1 MIEEVLVKIF
11 GKSTHVQVILLFYSN
26 RKYLTNI
33 TGLAKRLGKSH
44 VPVRKAVSDLIE
56 AGILSEMTIGKSRM
70 IKLNE
75 NSPYTKALL
84 NFINTIDELDSS
96 QPYKVKIPAR

>member
-1 MIEEVLVKIF
+1 MIEEVLTKIF
-11 GKSTHVQVILLFYSN
+11 GKSTHVKVILLFYNN
-26 RKYLTNI
+26 RNYLNNI
-33 TGLAKRLGKSH
+33 TGLAKILGKSH

-56 AGILSEMTIGKSRM
+56 ADILSEMTIGKSRM

-84 NFINTIDELDSS
+84 SFINTMDELDSS
-96 QPYKVKIPAR
+96 

>member
-11 GKSTHVQVILLFYSN
+11 GKSTHVQVILLFYNN
-26 RKYLTNI
+26 RNYLNNI
-33 TGLAKRLGKSH
+33 TGLAKILGKSY
-44 VPVRKAVSDLIE
+44 VPVRKTVSDLVE
-56 AGILSEMTIGKSRM
+56 AGILNEKTIGKSRL

-84 NFINTIDELDSS
+84 SFINTINELDSS
-96 QPYKVKIPAR
+96 QPCRVKIPAR